1 MEKQKI
7 SPFQVMDQM
16 TNDNNQ
22 GIRMSD
28 NLQDVNVVPQ
38 GVTLTFGVEAS
49 VGADAKMQLMTGAT
63 GENML
68 FCMVVNR
75 NEMANTEKKIMLI
88 NSQNTPEAMEERF
101 EQLHCAQIRNLYW
114 LMCQYENN
122 DLKGMLCEMEEEDFE
137 SCFPGILSNPYSANI
152 QHDKD
157 EILCTLFNKN
167 FRGLLAEIEYPQMQD
182 FDFKHEDDK
191 LKGVYHSCSINGN
204 YLKYGYVYAESKE
217 ELLTKME
224 TQAEQ
229 MVKYWIEQDIK
240 R

>member
-28 NLQDVNVVPQ
+28 NLQGVNIVPQ
-38 GVTLTFGVEAS
+38 GATLTFGVEES
-49 VGADAKMQLMTGAT
+49 IFADAKMQLMTGAT

-75 NEMANTEKKIMLI
+75 KEMEKTEEKLLLI
-88 NSQNTPEAMEERF
+88 QEQNTPTEMLERF
-101 EQLHCAQIRNLYW
+101 EQLNCAQIRNLFW
-114 LMCQYENN
+114 LMCQHENN
-122 DLKGMLCEMEEEDFE
+122 DLKEMLCEMEKEDFD

-157 EILCTLFNKN
+157 EILSTLFDKN

-191 LKGVYHSCSINGN
+191 VKGVYHSCSINGN
-204 YLKYGYVYAESKE
+204 YTKYGYVYAESKE

-224 TQAEQ
+224 AQAEQ
-229 MVKYWIEQDIK
+229 MVKYWIDQDIK